1 MRSERTPTLPN
12 TCPLIALMVAMLEI
26 TGLPRMG
33 VHMAMGALL
42 IARLLRPFGMYAK
55 PRTTQFQI
63 GRAGGMMI
71 TTLVM
76 ISAAALTLWR
86 LALVR

>member
-1 MRSERTPTLPN
+1 
-12 TCPLIALMVAMLEI
+12 
-26 TGLPRMG
+26 
-33 VHMAMGALL
+33 MAMGALL
-42 IARLLRPFGMYAK
+42 IARLLHPFGMYAK

-76 ISAAALTLWR
+76 IGAAALILWR